1 MELPLSNDLTQA
13 VIDRMR
19 QSQDPRF
26 KAIME
31 ALVRHL
37 HALVRETGLTED
49 EWFTAIRFLTATGQK
64 CDGKRQEY
72 ILLSDVLGVSMLV
85 DAINHTRAKR
95 ATENTVLGPFFVEG
109 AREIANGDNLAEG
122 WPGELTF
129 VSGRVVAADG
139 GPVAGAM
146 LEIWQADSEGWYDV
160 QIVAGERQLRGKL
173 RTDPEG
179 RFSFR
184 TIKPS
189 PYPIPMD
196 GPVGEILR
204 RTGHHAMRPAHIHF
218 IVSAPGYQTLVT
230 HLFVAGDPYL
240 ESDAVFA
247 VKDSLIVPFRRN
259 ESAREA
265 EKLGLAAP
273 FYAVN
278 FDFVL
283 DVSNV
288 HSDRGIVTAASVL
301 PAESTAGANP
311 S

>member
-13 VIDRMR
+13 VVDRFH

-37 HALVRETGLTED
+37 HAFVRETNLTED
-49 EWFTAIRFLTATGQK
+49 EWFTAIQFLTATGQK
-64 CDGKRQEY
+64 CDSKRQEY

-85 DAINHTRAKR
+85 DAINHPRAKR

-109 AREIANGDNLAEG
+109 AREIANGDNLAQG
-122 WPGELTF
+122 WPGEPTF
-129 VSGRVVAADG
+129 VSGRVLAADG
-139 GPVAGAM
+139 QPVAGAM
-146 LEIWQADSEGWYDV
+146 LDIWQANSEGRYDV
-160 QIVAGERQLRGKL
+160 QIAAGKRQLRGKL
-173 RTDPEG
+173 RTDSEG
-179 RFSFR
+179 RFCFR

-196 GPVGEILR
+196 GPVGVILR

-218 IVSAPGYQTLVT
+218 IVSAAGYQTLVT
-230 HLFVAGDPYL
+230 HLFAAGDPYL

-265 EKLGLAAP
+265 EKLGLAVP
-273 FYAVN
+273 FYAVS

-288 HSDRGIVTAASVL
+288 QSNRG
-301 PAESTAGANP
+301 
-311 S
+311 